1 MQTKL
6 SSLVESLVNVFV
18 GLLISFA
25 SQLIIFRAYGIAL
38 DLHQN
43 LEIVAWFTLV
53 SVIRSFFVRRLFNW
67 FHHKKENKN
76 GN

>member
-1 MQTKL
+1 MQTRL
-6 SSLVESLVNVFV
+6 ASFIESLVNVLI
-18 GLLISFA
+18 GLVVSII
-25 SQLIIFRAYGIAL
+25 SQLAIFKAYGITL